1 MTSKQEIKEA
11 AVDISIEL
19 RQLQVRMIFV
29 SGKMKNLADDTHDQ
43 ELQSHGQELRN
54 ASALLDNWIAGIEG
68 AFL

>member
-19 RQLQVRMIFV
+19 SQLQVMMIFI
-29 SGKMKNLADDTHDQ
+29 SGKMESLANDAHHQ

-54 ASALLDNWIAGIEG
+54 ASATIDSWIAGIEET
-68 AFL
+68 FL